1 MFAVDHN
8 PVEVIMFKSILSVLA
23 AVFAVTV
30 FAGET
35 IKLPPPQ
42 KTGGEGFFTVLAQR
56 RSIRKF
62 REAPLSAEEIS
73 TLLWAGFGVSGT
85 KDRRTAPT
93 AVNRREF
100 TLYAILEIGAYKY
113 LPQTNELE
121 KVSAEDLRPLAAGNV
136 TAPAYIL
143 IVADLKR
150 AASEEYAAIDSG
162 YISQNLYLAATAM
175 KLGSCALGSFRRNAE
190 NVAKL
195 KAALGLGEKDYP
207 ILSQAVGHLK

>member
-1 MFAVDHN
+1 
-8 PVEVIMFKSILSVLA
+8 MFKSILSLLA

-30 FAGET
+30 FSGET
-35 IKLPPPQ
+35 VKLPPPQ
-42 KTGGEGFFTVLAQR
+42 KSGGDGFFAVLNER
-56 RSIRKF
+56 RSLRKF
-62 REAPLSAEEIS
+62 TDEALSQQELS
-73 TLLWAGFGVSGT
+73 TLLWAGFGVSGS

-100 TLYAILEIGAYKY
+100 TLYAILADGAYKY

-121 KVSAEDLRPLAAGNV
+121 KVSAKDLRPLAAGNV

-150 AASEEYAAIDSG
+150 AASDEYAAIDSG

>member
-1 MFAVDHN
+1 ML
-8 PVEVIMFKSILSVLA
+8 KSTLSLLA

-35 IKLPPPQ
+35 VKLPPPQ
-42 KTGGEGFFTVLAQR
+42 KTGGDGFFNVLAER

-62 REAPLSAEEIS
+62 KDEPLSQQELS

-93 AVNRREF
+93 AVNKREF
-100 TLYAILEIGAYKY
+100 TLYAILADGAYKY

-121 KVSAEDLRPLAAGNV
+121 KVSSEDLRPLAAGNV

-150 AASEEYAAIDSG
+150 AASAEYGAIDSG
-162 YISQNLYLAATAM
+162 YISQNLYLAATALKM
-175 KLGSCALGSFRRNAE
+175 GSCALGSFRRNAD
-190 NVAKL
+190 NFAKL
-195 KAALGLGEKDYP
+195 KAALGLGEQDYP

>member
-1 MFAVDHN
+1 MFR
-8 PVEVIMFKSILSVLA
+8 PIISVLA
-23 AVFAVTV
+23 AVFAVTA

-42 KTGGEGFFTVLAQR
+42 KTGGDGFFTVLSER
-56 RSIRKF
+56 RSIRNFKD
-62 REAPLSAEEIS
+62 EALSPQELS
-73 TLLWAGFGVSGT
+73 TLLWAGFGVSGS

-93 AVNRREF
+93 AVNKREF
-100 TLYAILEIGAYKY
+100 TLYAILADGAYKY

-136 TAPAYIL
+136 SAPAYIL

-150 AASEEYAAIDSG
+150 AASDEYAAIDSG

-175 KLGSCALGSFRRNAE
+175 KMGSCALGSFRRNAE

-207 ILSQAVGHLK
+207 ILSQAVGHIK

>member
-1 MFAVDHN
+1 
-8 PVEVIMFKSILSVLA
+8 MFKSILSVLA

-30 FAGET
+30 FSGET

-42 KTGGEGFFTVLAQR
+42 TAGGEGFFTVLNER

-62 REAPLSAEEIS
+62 ADEALSSQELS
-73 TLLWAGFGVSGT
+73 NLLWAGFGVSGT

-100 TLYAILEIGAYKY
+100 TLYAILADGAYKY
-113 LPQTNELE
+113 LPKTNELE
-121 KVSAEDLRPLAAGNV
+121 KVCGEDLRPFAQGNV
-136 TAPAYIL
+136 KAPAYIL

-150 AASEEYAAIDSG
+150 AASAEYAAIDSG

-175 KLGSCALGSFRRNAE
+175 KMGSCALGSFRRNGD
-190 NVAKL
+190 NVKKL
-195 KAALGLGEKDYP
+195 KAALGLGEQDYP
-207 ILSQAVGHLK
+207 ILSQAVGKLK

>member
-1 MFAVDHN
+1 MS
-8 PVEVIMFKSILSVLA
+8 KSLSLVLA

-30 FAGET
+30 FAADKYPLEQ
-35 IKLPPPQ
+35 PQ

-62 REAPLSAEEIS
+62 REAPLSVDEIS
-73 TLLWAGFGVSGT
+73 TLLWAGFGISGD

-93 AVNRREF
+93 AANRREF
-100 TLYAILEIGAYKY
+100 TLYAILPSGAYKY
-113 LPQTNELE
+113 LPESNEVE
-121 KVSAEDLRPLAAGNV
+121 RVSTEDLRPLAAGNV

-175 KLGSCALGSFRRNAE
+175 KLGSCALGSFRRNEE

-195 KAALGLGEKDYP
+195 KAALGLAEHEKP
-207 ILSQAVGHLK
+207 ILSQAVGKPE

>member
-1 MFAVDHN
+1 MS
-8 PVEVIMFKSILSVLA
+8 KSILSLLV

-35 IKLPPPQ
+35 VKLPPPQ
-42 KTGGEGFFTVLAQR
+42 KTGGDGFFAVLNER

-62 REAPLSAEEIS
+62 KDEALSPQELS
-73 TLLWAGFGVSGT
+73 TLLWAGFGVSGS

-100 TLYAILEIGAYKY
+100 TLYAILADGAYKY

-121 KVSAEDLRPLAAGNV
+121 KVSSEDLRSLAAGNV

-150 AASEEYAAIDSG
+150 AANAEYAAIDSG

-175 KLGSCALGSFRRNAE
+175 KMGSCALGSFRRNEE
-190 NVAKL
+190 NFDKL

-207 ILSQAVGHLK
+207 ILSQAVGKLE

>member
-1 MFAVDHN
+1 
-8 PVEVIMFKSILSVLA
+8 MFKSSFSVLT

-42 KTGGEGFFTVLAQR
+42 TAGGEGFFTVLNER
-56 RSIRKF
+56 RSLRKF
-62 REAPLSAEEIS
+62 TDEALSSQELS
-73 TLLWAGFGVSGT
+73 TLLWAGFGISGS

-100 TLYAILEIGAYKY
+100 TLYAILPCGAFKY
-113 LPQTNELE
+113 LPQTNEVE
-121 KVSAEDLRPLAAGNV
+121 KVSSEDLRPLSGGNV
-136 TAPAYIL
+136 TSRVYIL

-150 AASEEYAAIDSG
+150 AASPEYAAIDTG

-175 KLGSCALGSFRRNAE
+175 KMGSCALGGFRRNEA
-190 NVAKL
+190 NLAKL
-195 KAALGLGEKDYP
+195 RAALGLAEHEK
-207 ILSQAVGHLK
+207 IMLSQAVGQIE

>member
-1 MFAVDHN
+1 MS
-8 PVEVIMFKSILSVLA
+8 KSLSLVLA
-23 AVFAVTV
+23 AVFAVTA
-30 FAGET
+30 FAAET
-35 IKLPPPQ
+35 TKLPPPQ
-42 KTGGEGFFTVLAQR
+42 KTGGEGFFTVLARR
-56 RSIRKF
+56 RSLRKY
-62 REAPLSAEEIS
+62 SAEALSPQELS
-73 TLLWAGFGVSGT
+73 TLLWSGFGISGT

-93 AVNRREF
+93 AANRREF
-100 TLYAILEIGAYKY
+100 TLYAILASGAYKY
-113 LPQTNELE
+113 LPGSNELE

-175 KLGSCALGSFRRNAE
+175 KLGSCALGSFRRNEE

-195 KAALGLGEKDYP
+195 KAALGLAEHERP
-207 ILSQAVGHLK
+207 ILSQAVGKPE

>member
-1 MFAVDHN
+1 MS
-8 PVEVIMFKSILSVLA
+8 KSVFSILA

-35 IKLPPPQ
+35 VKLPPPQ
-42 KTGGEGFFTVLAQR
+42 RSGGDGFFNVLNDR
-56 RSIRKF
+56 RSIRRFKD
-62 REAPLSAEEIS
+62 EALSPQELS
-73 TLLWAGFGVSGT
+73 TLLWAGFGVSGS

-100 TLYAILEIGAYKY
+100 TLYAILADGAYKY

-121 KVSAEDLRPLAAGNV
+121 KVSSEDLRPLAAGNV

-150 AASEEYAAIDSG
+150 AASAEYAAIDSG
-162 YISQNLYLAATAM
+162 YISQNLYLGAVALKM
-175 KLGSCALGSFRRNAE
+175 GSCALGSFRRNAD

>member
-1 MFAVDHN
+1 
-8 PVEVIMFKSILSVLA
+8 MFKSILSVLA

-30 FAGET
+30 FSGET
-35 IKLPPPQ
+35 VKLPPPQ
-42 KTGGEGFFTVLAQR
+42 KSGGDGFFAVLNER
-56 RSIRKF
+56 RSLRKF
-62 REAPLSAEEIS
+62 TDEALSQQELS
-73 TLLWAGFGVSGT
+73 TLLWAGFGVSGS

-100 TLYAILEIGAYKY
+100 TLYAILADGAYKY

-121 KVSAEDLRPLAAGNV
+121 KVSAKDLRPLAAGNV

-143 IVADLKR
+143 IVADMKK
-150 AASEEYAAIDSG
+150 AASAEYAAIDSG

>member
-1 MFAVDHN
+1 MS
-8 PVEVIMFKSILSVLA
+8 KSILSLLA
-23 AVFAVTV
+23 AVFAATI

-35 IKLPPPQ
+35 VKLPPPQ
-42 KTGGEGFFTVLAQR
+42 KTGGDGFFAVLNGR

-62 REAPLSAEEIS
+62 KNEALSPQELS
-73 TLLWAGFGVSGT
+73 TLLWAGFGVSGS

-100 TLYAILEIGAYKY
+100 TLYAILADGAYKY
-113 LPQTNELE
+113 LPKTNELE
-121 KVSAEDLRPLAAGNV
+121 KVSSEDLRPLAAGNV

-150 AASEEYAAIDSG
+150 AANAEYAAIDSG
-162 YISQNLYLAATAM
+162 YISQNLYLAATALKM
-175 KLGSCALGSFRRNAE
+175 GSCALGSFRRNAE
-190 NVAKL
+190 NFDKL

-207 ILSQAVGHLK
+207 ILSQALGKLE

>member
-1 MFAVDHN
+1 
-8 PVEVIMFKSILSVLA
+8 MFKSFFTVLA

-42 KTGGEGFFTVLAQR
+42 TAGGDGFFTVLNER
-56 RSIRKF
+56 RSLRRF
-62 REAPLSAEEIS
+62 TDEALSSQELS

-100 TLYAILEIGAYKY
+100 TLYAILADGAYKY
-113 LPQTNELE
+113 LPKTNELE
-121 KVSAEDLRPLAAGNV
+121 KVCSEDLRPLAAGNV
-136 TAPAYIL
+136 KAPAYIL

-150 AASEEYAAIDSG
+150 AASDEYAAIDSG

-175 KLGSCALGSFRRNAE
+175 KLGSCALGSFRRDAD

>member
-1 MFAVDHN
+1 MSKYV
-8 PVEVIMFKSILSVLA
+8 LSVIA

-35 IKLPPPQ
+35 VKLPPPQ
-42 KTGGEGFFTVLAQR
+42 KTGGDGFFAVLNER
-56 RSIRKF
+56 RSLRKF
-62 REAPLSAEEIS
+62 TDAAVTPQELS
-73 TLLWAGFGVSGT
+73 TLLWAGFGVSGS

-93 AVNRREF
+93 AVNKREF
-100 TLYAILEIGAYKY
+100 TLYAILADGAYKY
-113 LPQTNELE
+113 LPKTNELE
-121 KVSAEDLRPLAAGNV
+121 KVCSEDLRPLAAGNV

-150 AASEEYAAIDSG
+150 AASDEYAAIDSG

>member
-1 MFAVDHN
+1 MSKSIFSVFAALFAV
-8 PVEVIMFKSILSVLA
+8 A
-23 AVFAVTV
+23 V

-42 KTGGEGFFTVLAQR
+42 RAGGEGFFTVLNER
-56 RSIRKF
+56 RSLRRF
-62 REAPLSAEEIS
+62 TDEAVTQQELS
-73 TLLWAGFGVSGT
+73 TLLWAGFGVSGS

-100 TLYAILEIGAYKY
+100 TLYAILADGAYKY
-113 LPQTNELE
+113 LPATNELE
-121 KVSAEDLRPLAAGNV
+121 KVSGEDLRPLAAGNV

-150 AASEEYAAIDSG
+150 AASAEYAAIDSG
-162 YISQNLYLAATAM
+162 YISQNLYLAATALKM
-175 KLGSCALGSFRRNAE
+175 GSCALGSFRRNEA

-195 KAALGLGEKDYP
+195 KAALGLGERDYP
-207 ILSQAVGHLK
+207 ILSQAIGHVK

>member
-1 MFAVDHN
+1 MS
-8 PVEVIMFKSILSVLA
+8 KSLSLVLA
-23 AVFAVTV
+23 AVFSVAA

-35 IKLPPPQ
+35 VKLPPPQ
-42 KTGGEGFFTVLAQR
+42 RSGGDGFFTVLNER

-62 REAPLSAEEIS
+62 KSEALSPQELS
-73 TLLWAGFGVSGT
+73 TLLWAGFGVSGS

-100 TLYAILEIGAYKY
+100 TLYALLADGAYKY

-121 KVSAEDLRPLAAGNV
+121 KITSEDLRPLAAGNV

-150 AASEEYAAIDSG
+150 AASDEYAAIDSG
-162 YISQNLYLAATAM
+162 YISQNLYLAATTLEM
-175 KLGSCALGSFRRNAE
+175 GSCALGGFRRNAD

-207 ILSQAVGHLK
+207 ILSQAVGKVE

>member
-1 MFAVDHN
+1 MS
-8 PVEVIMFKSILSVLA
+8 KSVFSILA

-35 IKLPPPQ
+35 VKLPPPQ
-42 KTGGEGFFTVLAQR
+42 RAGGDGFFTVLNDR
-56 RSIRKF
+56 RSIRRFKD
-62 REAPLSAEEIS
+62 EALSPQELS
-73 TLLWAGFGVSGT
+73 TLLWAGFGVSGS

-100 TLYAILEIGAYKY
+100 TLYAILADGAYKY

-121 KVSAEDLRPLAAGNV
+121 KVSSEDLRPLAAGNV

-150 AASEEYAAIDSG
+150 AANAEYAAIDSG
-162 YISQNLYLAATAM
+162 YISQNLYLGAVALKM
-175 KLGSCALGSFRRNAE
+175 GSCALGSFRRNAD